1 MANVQVAKCMH
12 YTGIPTT
19 LIPDNNPCSNPD
31 GVGSQRFN
39 ISYLPA
45 NTPKSPFVAY
55 MPLQMANAIRAGQ
68 NTQASSIKIPAIPRP
83 HVTPKAQNTGVQPL
97 SSFPPYSNPIAFPQP
112 FHGSGE
118 YSAPSSRPSFYDAYE
133 PRRHQRSH
141 SKRRASKRRSKS
153 PRKDKSREKVH
164 STNNSNKKKDSSP
177 PAPPA
182 VSAHPQ
188 PPILPPQPPQHPR
201 ANPPAPFV
209 PTPEQLLSAP
219 LRPVQPK
226 QRPYSL
232 IGVQTIPLNGEIE
245 KKKPERKRN
254 VSLDESRWPFEHVP
268 MVPYLPL
275 CPHMCSQQTRSMR
288 SEKRLQRLLDM
299 CEGVVEPSK
308 RPVVPTL
315 PAADVAPLKTLIRP
329 SPPPQQ
335 PSQFQGLFGLRKG
348 VPASKTTLEEELP
361 SWVQRNDNND
371 EGRPWRKEAARR
383 TTSVP
388 PPAPPPPPP
397 PPPSTYFG
405 SPAQVPEKPPVE
417 APQPTPKVG
426 PKPVIQWPP
435 RILTE
440 EKPQPEKTMTPP
452 LIEYGGNQDSGSSVL
467 SQMEGTYE
475 VILDYSNENSLESD
489 GGESE
494 RNQPWGNRIYGSGVT
509 QRSQANRGPY
519 HPEIRG
525 GHPRGPS
532 SGTYQNLEG
541 NFQPKVGLGDVCSSP
556 LCVTPVSRSPLFH
569 A

>member
-83 HVTPKAQNTGVQPL
+83 QRDPNPRFIDQTATQDSETKQNECVTKILVSNFDGPLTVTCMDVTPKAQNTGVQPL

-141 SKRRASKRRSKS
+141 SKRRASKRRKTFRVMCLTIPERLQLHTVCGFHLGSKS

-299 CEGVVEPSK
+299 CEGKTPIRVQIVKDGE
-308 RPVVPTL
+308 RPHSL
-315 PAADVAPLKTLIRP
+315 PKTR
-329 SPPPQQ
+329 QAKDWGRRQ
-335 PSQFQGLFGLRKG
+335 PGCG
-348 VPASKTTLEEELP
+348 T
-361 SWVQRNDNND
+361 
-371 EGRPWRKEAARR
+371 
-383 TTSVP
+383 
-388 PPAPPPPPP
+388 
-397 PPPSTYFG
+397 
-405 SPAQVPEKPPVE
+405 VE
-417 APQPTPKVG
+417 ATSGAHITSCRRGPTEDSNSTQSAATAAL
-426 PKPVIQWPP
+426 PV
-435 RILTE
+435 
-440 EKPQPEKTMTPP
+440 
-452 LIEYGGNQDSGSSVL
+452 SGSFW
-467 SQMEGTYE
+467 T
-475 VILDYSNENSLESD
+475 
-489 GGESE
+489 
-494 RNQPWGNRIYGSGVT
+494 
-509 QRSQANRGPY
+509 
-519 HPEIRG
+519 
-525 GHPRGPS
+525 
-532 SGTYQNLEG
+532 
-541 NFQPKVGLGDVCSSP
+541 
-556 LCVTPVSRSPLFH
+556 
-569 A
+569 